1 MSEPPSHSYLHQP
14 YLQRHLEAALAE
26 ALQDTPVVC
35 ILGPRQ
41 SGKSTLA
48 QHAAPKR
55 AYVSLDDPG
64 NYLSATTD
72 PTGFVGEL
80 PEYVTIDEVQRVPE
94 LTLAIKQSV
103 DANRKPGRFLLTGS
117 ANLLQLPRLSDSL
130 AGRMEWIELQPFS
143 EAEKEGTAG
152 QFLAQWLA
160 GELDTGITASSPPQA
175 STLPGRIIA
184 GGYPEA
190 FRRKPARARQWQ
202 EQYVRSIIQRDI
214 HDISQVKD
222 GEDVG
227 RFLEYM
233 CHQTAQ
239 LLNVAETAKAL
250 GHTRAT
256 VEKYLS
262 ILEQLYL
269 LRRLPPWHRNVQ
281 KRLIKAA
288 KIHVCD
294 SGLAAALAGITQTTW
309 KTDRATFGHLL
320 ESFVLQQ
327 LSIQAGRIEPKTRL
341 WHYRDK
347 HKVEVDC
354 VLTQG
359 RQTWGVEVKAAAT
372 VQPSDTK
379 GLRQLAEQTG
389 RDFRGGIVFYDG
401 ASMLPIDRNLKLYA
415 VPISR
420 LWEL

>member
-1 MSEPPSHSYLHQP
+1 MTEPEPHPNFYLK
-14 YLQRHLEAALAE
+14 RHLEAQLAIALR
-26 ALQDTPVVC
+26 DTPVVC

-41 SGKSTLA
+41 CGKSTLA
-48 QHAAPKR
+48 RHAAPGR
-55 AYVSLDDPG
+55 TYVSLDDTS
-64 NYLSATTD
+64 NYQLALAD
-72 PTGFVGEL
+72 PKGFVGEL

-94 LTLAIKQSV
+94 LTLAIKHSV

-117 ANLLQLPRLSDSL
+117 ANLLQLPRLADSL
-130 AGRMEWIELQPFS
+130 AGRMEWIDLQPFS
-143 EAEKEGTAG
+143 EAEKEGASG
-152 QFLAQWLA
+152 RFLDLWLT
-160 GELDTGITASSPPQA
+160 GDLDTGITASSPPKA

-190 FRRKPARARQWQ
+190 FRREPARARQWQ
-202 EQYVRSIIQRDI
+202 ELYVRSIIQRDI

-222 GEDVG
+222 GENVG

-239 LLNVAETAKAL
+239 LLNIVETAKAL
-250 GHTRAT
+250 GHTRPT

-262 ILEQLYL
+262 ILEKLYV
-269 LRRLPPWHRNVQ
+269 LRRIPPWHRNVQ
-281 KRLIKAA
+281 KRLIKTP

-294 SGLAAALAGITQTTW
+294 SGLAGALSGITETTW
-309 KTDRATFGHLL
+309 KTDRKTFGHLL
-320 ESFVLQQ
+320 ESFVVQQ

-347 HKVEVDC
+347 DKIEVDC

-359 RQTWGVEVKAAAT
+359 RHTWGVEVKAAAT
-372 VQPSDTK
+372 VQLSDAK
-379 GLRQLAEQTG
+379 GLMRLAKQAG
-389 RDFRGGIVFYDG
+389 RDFKGGIVFYDG
-401 ASMLPIDRNLKLYA
+401 ESILPLAKDMELYA
-415 VPISR
+415 VPYAK